1 MGKSQM
7 IILMLGIACLCIGI
21 FRSEAAEV
29 LQKATLVCL
38 ECIGLG

>member
-1 MGKSQM
+1 LKKSQ
-7 IILMLGIACLCIGI
+7 ILFLLFGVACLGIGI
-21 FRSEAAEV
+21 FRNEAAEV